1 MKQKKPV
8 EKSVSQIH
16 TVADNDLLIKTLSL
30 LVFGIA
36 FIIYFNTFNH
46 GYVLDDFS
54 TITENRVT
62 TQGPKAIGDIFTH
75 FYRYGYY
82 TADDGLYRPLPVAIF
97 AIEWWIAPNNASFA
111 HFINILLYALSGW
124 ILFRTLAKLMKNYNI
139 ILPFIVAVLFI
150 THPIHT
156 EVVANIKS
164 LDEILGFLFSFAA
177 IFILCDYFEKKSL
190 GKLVAGMI
198 FFFFALLSKESAITM
213 LVGIPL
219 CFWFF
224 RNEKKREIIV
234 SSIGLFTVALI
245 FLLIRA
251 YVLSKSTET
260 ESTDALLNPL
270 LSASDSFHSFSNAM
284 RFMGYYLRLLV
295 FPKPLIYDYSF
306 NQIPLVS
313 HFDLLS
319 ILSILI
325 YSGLFIYGI
334 IGFFKKHLL
343 AFGILFYLV
352 TLIIFSN
359 LFFFL
364 GVSIAERFVYFAS
377 LGFCFSLVVLLMKLT
392 KTETEEKTY
401 TNFNSFFIGNK
412 KIILICSLI
421 SIVYSAGTISRNRD
435 WKDNITLFSH
445 DVQFMTNNAR
455 AHSFLGNEIIKTIAA
470 NESDSAQFIE
480 INLRGISE
488 LKKSI
493 AIYPKN
499 IEALN
504 CLGSAYL
511 QIDSLAKA
519 EYYFKQALKYNSKD
533 LSYLANIYLNK
544 GDYDNA
550 IKLYT
555 KIIEKHP
562 KQLDALV
569 FLGIAYGAKNKYKE
583 AIYYFKQAAIIQ
595 PDGSQIH
602 YYLSSAYKYSGDL
615 INADKSF
622 QKAYNLDPTL
632 VKP

>member
-8 EKSVSQIH
+8 QISVSQMNI
-16 TVADNDLLIKTLSL
+16 VEDNKRLIRNLSFL
-30 LVFGIA
+30 IFGIA
-36 FIIYFNTFNH
+36 FIIYFNTLNH

-75 FYRYGYY
+75 YYRYGYY

-97 AIEWWIAPNNASFA
+97 AIEWWIAPNNPSFA
-111 HFINILLYALSGW
+111 HFVNILLYALSGW
-124 ILFRTLAKLMKNYNI
+124 ILFRTLIKLMKNYNI
-139 ILPFIVAVLFI
+139 VLPFIIVLLFI

-156 EVVANIKS
+156 EVVANVKS
-164 LDEILGFLFSFAA
+164 LDEILGFLFSFSSIAV
-177 IFILCDYFEKKSL
+177 FCDYFEKKSL
-190 GKLVAGMI
+190 GKLVAGML
-198 FFFFALLSKESAITM
+198 FFFLALLSKESAITM
-213 LVGIPL
+213 LAGIPL

-224 RNEKKREIIV
+224 RNDKKREIFV
-234 SSIGLFTVALI
+234 STIGLFLVAVLFLI
-245 FLLIRA
+245 IRA
-251 YVLSKSTET
+251 YVLSKSTDTET
-260 ESTDALLNPL
+260 TDALLNPL
-270 LSASDSFHSFSNAM
+270 LSASDSFHSFPNAM

-306 NQIPLVS
+306 NQIPLVNS
-313 HFDLLS
+313 FDVLS
-319 ILSILI
+319 IFSMLI
-325 YSGLFIYGI
+325 YIGLFIYGI
-334 IGFFKKHLL
+334 IGFFKKHLI

-377 LGFCFSLVVLLMKLT
+377 LGFCFSVVVLLVKWT
-392 KTETEEKTY
+392 KTHLEVRTY
-401 TNFNSFFIGNK
+401 TNFNSFFNGNK
-412 KIILICSLI
+412 KIILICSFI
-421 SIVYSAGTISRNRD
+421 VIVYSAGTISRNRD
-435 WKDNITLFSH
+435 WKDNFTLFSH

-455 AHSFLGNEIIKTIAA
+455 AHSFLGNEIIKTIAGT
-470 NESDSAQFIE
+470 ESDSAQFIE
-480 INLRGISE
+480 MNLRGISE

-519 EYYFKQALKYNSKD
+519 EYYFKQALKYNPKD
-533 LSYLANIYLNK
+533 FSYLANIYLNK

-555 KIIEKHP
+555 KIVEKNP

-583 AIYYFKQAAIIQ
+583 AIQYFKQAAIIQ

-615 INADKSF
+615 INAEKSF